1 MTLDQEQDLD
11 DQDTSTLLMLEEVAA
26 RLKVSRRSVDRYIKA
41 GLLIV
46 IRLSPRK
53 QRVSQS
59 DLDDFIN
66 RMRQHKS

>member
-1 MTLDQEQDLD
+1 MTRDQELDLD
-11 DQDTSTLLMLEEVAA
+11 NQNIPSLLTIEQVAVQ
-26 RLKVSRRSVDRYIKA
+26 LQVSRKSVERYIKA

-66 RMRQHKS
+66 RMRQHNS